1 MIMTAAPPIITQPE
15 MLTQCG
21 WCSAIRVDGVYHR
34 CPAIPLLNGPADNV
48 SHGICGEC
56 RDNLVADLGRML
68 D

>member
-1 MIMTAAPPIITQPE
+1 MTDAPPIVAQPGT
-15 MLTQCG
+15 LVQCG
-21 WCSAIRVDGVYHR
+21 WCSAIRVDGVYKR
-34 CPAIPLLNGPADNV
+34 CPAIPLLISASDNV